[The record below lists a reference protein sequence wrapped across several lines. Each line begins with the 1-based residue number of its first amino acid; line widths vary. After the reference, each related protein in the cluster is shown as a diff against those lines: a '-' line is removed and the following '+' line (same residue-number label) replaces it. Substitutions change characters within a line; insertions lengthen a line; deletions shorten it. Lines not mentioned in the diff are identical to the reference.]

1 MTRTVYVNGEFV
13 PEDQARVSIF
23 DRGFVFGDGVYEV
36 VPVIRGRL
44 ADRDYFVQRLTRSL
58 GELGIAWPCSKEEYQ
73 DVLEQLV
80 ARNSLEEG
88 IVYTQVTRGASDRQ
102 FTFPPDTPATMV
114 AFTQIMPLLDH
125 PAAETGITVV
135 TNPEIRWLRRD
146 IKSLNLLAQV
156 LAKQHA
162 ADHGAGETWM
172 IEDGLVT
179 EGASSTAYIVNNGK
193 VITRP
198 LSNRVLPG
206 IRRRRLLEL
215 AADAGIEYE
224 ERPFSLEEAMVAD
237 EAFISSASTI
247 LFGVISIDGK
257 QIGDGRPGPVSR
269 RLRQLYCRHMLEE
282 VGAV

>member
-1 MTRTVYVNGEFV
+1 MSRIVYVNGEYV
-13 PEDQARVSIF
+13 PEEEARVSIF

-44 ADRDYFVQRLTRSL
+44 ADRDYFLQRLASSL
-58 GELGIAWPCSKEEYQ
+58 DKLGIAWPCSEAQYQ
-73 DVLEQLV
+73 EVLEQLV

-102 FTFPPDTPATMV
+102 FTFPADTPSTMA
-114 AFTQIMPLLDH
+114 AFTQVMPLINH
-125 PAAETGITVV
+125 PSAANGITVV
-135 TNPEIRWLRRD
+135 TTDEIRWLRRD

-156 LAKQHA
+156 LAKQYA

-179 EGASSTAYIVNNGK
+179 EGASSTAYIVKDGK
-193 VITRP
+193 VITRA

-215 AADAGIEYE
+215 AAEEGIAFE
-224 ERPFSLEEAMVAD
+224 ERPFSLDEAIAAD
-237 EAFISSASTI
+237 EAFISSATTI
-247 LFGVISIDGK
+247 LHPVIRVDDNQVANGK
-257 QIGDGRPGPVSR
+257 PGPLTR
-269 RLRQLYCRHMLEE
+269 KLRQLYIAHMLEE
-282 VGAV
+282 VGA

>member
-44 ADRDYFVQRLTRSL
+44 ADRDYFIQRLTRSL

-88 IVYTQVTRGASDRQ
+88 IVYTHVTRGASDRQ
-102 FTFPPDTPATMV
+102 FTFPPNTPATMV
-114 AFTQIMPLLDH
+114 AFTQKMPLLDH

-224 ERPFSLEEAMVAD
+224 ERPFSLEEAMAAD
-237 EAFISSASTI
+237 EAFISSATTI
-247 LFGVISIDGK
+247 LISVVNIDGK

>member
-44 ADRDYFVQRLTRSL
+44 ADRDYFIQRLTRSL

-114 AFTQIMPLLDH
+114 AFTQKMPLLDH
-125 PAAETGITVV
+125 PAAGTGITVV

-162 ADHGAGETWM
+162 ADHSAGETWM
-172 IEDGLVT
+172 LEDGLVT

-193 VITRP
+193 VITRS

-224 ERPFSLEEAMVAD
+224 ERPFSLEEAMAAD
-237 EAFISSASTI
+237 EAFISSATTI
-247 LFGVISIDGK
+247 LISVVNIDGK